1 MRRPDTLISVGMFT
15 IALSVAGLIGWV
27 SAALDPECY
36 YTTELFA
43 QYRYC
48 GQEFAGEERAID
60 FKALAVLLGGIAAG
74 LVCIGLGKYGA
85 RRKQRARF

>member
-1 MRRPDTLISVGMFT
+1 MRGPDILISVGMF
-15 IALSVAGLIGWV
+15 IVALSGAGLIGWV
-27 SAALDPECY
+27 SALDPECY

-60 FKALAVLLGGIAAG
+60 FKALALLLGGIAAG
-74 LVCIGLGKYGA
+74 LVCTGLGKYAA
-85 RRKQRARF
+85 RRNQRARF